1 MKYMLDTNII
11 VYILNSRPEKVRKRF
26 TRYSPEDICISSVTL
41 AELEYGICNSS
52 RPDQNRIALMMFL
65 ADIDVI
71 PFDAQAAADYGE
83 IRFDLK
89 RKGTP
94 IGANDLLIAAH
105 ARALGLTLV
114 TNNSREFDR
123 VDGLKVENWA

>member
-105 ARALGLTLV
+105 ARSLGLTLV

>member
-71 PFDAQAAADYGE
+71 PFDAQAAA
-83 IRFDLK
+83 
-89 RKGTP
+89 
-94 IGANDLLIAAH
+94 A
-105 ARALGLTLV
+105 
-114 TNNSREFDR
+114 
-123 VDGLKVENWA
+123 

>member
-71 PFDAQAAADYGE
+71 PFDAQASADYGE

-105 ARALGLTLV
+105 ARSLGLTLV

>member
-1 MKYMLDTNII
+1 MLDTNII
-11 VYILNSRPEKVRKRF
+11 VYILNSRPEKIRKRF

-105 ARALGLTLV
+105 ARSLGLTLV